1 MGCSGSSVE
10 YHRGHLAQLQEPPL
24 KYPFSCDHPAFD
36 QLCNVEPTGIMLP
49 ASSLYS
55 MMTFFFSPTPCD
67 MQNLSS
73 QSGFKPVPPALGA
86 QSLNRWTTREVPQ
99 LTFLIERPWWCW
111 MKGWMAHDMSQ
122 FIAFNLISYLKHF
135 PSLHLNP
142 FPSALENVP
151 SNPWASGLFGA
162 KGIVW
167 GQRDCLED
175 VLKIILW

>member
-1 MGCSGSSVE
+1 
-10 YHRGHLAQLQEPPL
+10 
-24 KYPFSCDHPAFD
+24 
-36 QLCNVEPTGIMLP
+36 
-49 ASSLYS
+49 
-55 MMTFFFSPTPCD
+55 
-67 MQNLSS
+67 
-73 QSGFKPVPPALGA
+73 
-86 QSLNRWTTREVPQ
+86 
-99 LTFLIERPWWCW
+99 

-142 FPSALENVP
+142 LPSALENVP